1 MLVFLQIFEIWSLNT
16 EMRQVY
22 IKNLGVLNKAYGC
35 DFSTKAYR
43 KIFIYKTYILTKN
56 IYNRVQLIEIY
67 IYEYKVAKM
76 K

>member
-1 MLVFLQIFEIWSLNT
+1 M

-35 DFSTKAYR
+35 DFSIKAYR

-56 IYNRVQLIEIY
+56 TYNGICVYNGIYTY
-67 IYEYKVAKM
+67 ISI
-76 K
+76 